1 MVLWLRQSKSRV
13 AMQYGALVAAVV
25 IVAQLGLGDISY
37 KQIAISAYQNLA
49 NVSSISV
56 GVPPTEINLL
66 AQQFDQKQKELT
78 AREEALLEREK
89 DLDEKYQESIEA
101 NRRLTLYVLSGV
113 TILLLLLIFMNFY
126 YDVKREEERERLLR
140 AQRGDTLSH
149 SS

>member
-1 MVLWLRQSKSRV
+1 MVVWLGQSKSKV
-13 AMQYGALVAAVV
+13 TMQYGALVAA
-25 IVAQLGLGDISY
+25 IVMVTQLGLGDISY
-37 KQIAISAYQNLA
+37 KRHAISAYQNLA

-56 GVPPTEINLL
+56 GVPPTEINML

-78 AREEALLEREK
+78 AREEALLDREK
-89 DLDEKYQESIEA
+89 DLDAKYQESIEA

-126 YDVKREEERERLLR
+126 YDIKREEERERLLR
-140 AQRGDTLSH
+140 AEGNDTPPH

>member
-1 MVLWLRQSKSRV
+1 MVVWLGQSKSKV
-13 AMQYGALVAAVV
+13 TMQYGALVAAIV
-25 IVAQLGLGDISY
+25 IVTQLGLGDISY
-37 KQIAISAYQNLA
+37 KRLAISAYQNLA

-56 GVPPTEINLL
+56 GVPPTEINML

-89 DLDEKYQESIEA
+89 DLDAKYQESIEA

-126 YDVKREEERERLLR
+126 YDVKREEEHERLLR
-140 AQRGDTLSH
+140 REGNDTLSH
-149 SS
+149 SP